1 MYLNYLITFIVYFLI
16 VLIIGTIASRYTHD
30 AEDFVLGGRQL
41 GSWIVALGAGA
52 SDMSG
57 WLLLGLPG
65 AVYISG
71 ADQIWLPLGLVLGA
85 LVNWTTVAKRLRVY
99 TKLAKNSL
107 TIPSFFENRFHDKT
121 GILRLVTSI
130 AIITFFTFYVSS
142 GFVSGAV
149 LFQSTFHLS
158 YHAALLIGAAVII
171 SYTCIGGFLAVNW
184 IDLFQ
189 GCLMWFA
196 LMLVPAMTLFILFH
210 QHPNLIPLHSQ
221 IVAAVN
227 HRSLGFIAILS
238 LLAWGL
244 GYFGQ
249 PHILVRF
256 MAAKKP
262 SELRRSTWICMIWM
276 SMSLI
281 GAMLTG
287 IFGRWYFSAQPL
299 ANPESVFL
307 SLAQELFNPWIAGIL
322 LAAVLSAVMS
332 TIAAQLLAS
341 SSSLAEDI
349 YFGFITRDDS
359 PKQGLLTNRLAVLI
373 IAAIALFFAR
383 SPNSTVL
390 ALVSY
395 AWAGLGAS
403 FGPLMLCSLF
413 WSRTTRNGGIAGIIV
428 GGLTVII
435 WKQLAIFGGIFAL
448 YEIFPAFLFGILAI
462 ITVSLLDSPPPSS
475 VIEEFHRFKK
485 ELYSD
490 EEESDGVKS

>member
-1 MYLNYLITFIVYFLI
+1 MSLVYLITFIVYFLT
-16 VLIIGTIASRYTHD
+16 VLTIAAVASRYTHD
-30 AEDFVLGGRQL
+30 TEDFVLGGRRL
-41 GSWIVALGAGA
+41 GSWIVAFGAGA

-65 AVYISG
+65 TVYVFGI
-71 ADQIWLPLGLVLGA
+71 DQIWLPLGLILGA

-121 GILRLVTSI
+121 GILRLVTSA

-158 YHAALLIGAAVII
+158 YYTALFVGAAVII
-171 SYTCIGGFLAVNW
+171 GYTCVGGFLAVNW

-189 GCLMWFA
+189 GCLMWLA
-196 LMLVPAMTLFILFH
+196 LMAVPAVTLFVLFH
-210 QHPNLIPLHSQ
+210 VHPNLIPLHSQ
-221 IVAAVN
+221 LIAAIS
-227 HRSLGFIAILS
+227 HRSLGIIAIIS

-256 MAAKKP
+256 MAAKEP
-262 SELRRSTWICMIWM
+262 NQLRRSTWICMIWM
-276 SMSLI
+276 TMSLM
-281 GAMLTG
+281 GAVLTG
-287 IFGRWYFSAQPL
+287 IVGRWYFSAQPL

-307 SLAQELFNPWIAGIL
+307 SLAQELFNPWIAGVL

-341 SSSLAEDI
+341 SSSLAEDV
-349 YFGFITRDDS
+349 YFRFFVKDKS
-359 PKQGLLTNRLAVLI
+359 AKQGLLTNRTAVLL
-373 IAAIALFFAR
+373 IAAVALFFAR

-413 WSRTTRNGGIAGIIV
+413 WSRTTRNGGIAGIVV

-435 WKQLAIFGGIFAL
+435 WKQLAFLGGIFGL
-448 YEIFPAFLFGILAI
+448 YEIFPAFFFGLLAI
-462 ITVSLLDSPPPSS
+462 IIVSLIDNPPPDS
-475 VIEEFHRFKK
+475 VIEEFRQFKA
-485 ELYSD
+485 ELRHGG
-490 EEESDGVKS
+490 EENP